1 MQPPSPYHEFKPEEL
16 ILRDHLA
23 AARTMLANERTL
35 LAYVR
40 TALSVVLA
48 GAVMIRFTESQA
60 LQWAGWALIPISA
73 LIGLVGLWRFRRV
86 MGTIRDLEPPSVHA
100 ERTRDQKR

>member
-1 MQPPSPYHEFKPEEL
+1 MQPPPYHEFKPEEL

-48 GAVMIRFTESQA
+48 GAVMIRFTEAQA
-60 LQWAGWALIPISA
+60 LQWAGWALIPVSA
-73 LIGLVGLWRFRRV
+73 LIALVGLWRFRRV
-86 MGTIRDLEPPSVHA
+86 MVTIRDIEPPPDHPKKAS
-100 ERTRDQKR
+100 DQK

>member
-1 MQPPSPYHEFKPEEL
+1 MQPPPYHEFKPEEL

-48 GAVMIRFTESQA
+48 GAVMIRFAETQA
-60 LQWAGWALIPISA
+60 LQWAGWALIPVSA

-86 MGTIRDLEPPSVHA
+86 MGTIRDIEPPSDHPGNA
-100 ERTRDQKR
+100 SDQK